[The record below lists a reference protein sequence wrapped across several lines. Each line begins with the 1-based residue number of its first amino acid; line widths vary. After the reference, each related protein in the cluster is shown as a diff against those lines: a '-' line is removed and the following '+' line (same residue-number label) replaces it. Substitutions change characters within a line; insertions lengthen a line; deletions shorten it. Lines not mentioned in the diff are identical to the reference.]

1 MSNSLEAND
10 QPRTPAG
17 RNAFLTLIA
26 PTARRAPITWVA
38 SVGVVVVVVFG
49 FAIRGTAFDLAV
61 VQFFNGFHH
70 GAVATITDAIYKYFG
85 PTFAIIGTAV
95 LTVII
100 LVVTRNL
107 RIASTF
113 AVVIAVTWLSMAV
126 VKLLVHRVRPDESVL
141 SYPFNPAQVDASYPS
156 GHAAFVTALVVTVFL
171 AVSIGY
177 RRWLVGILGG
187 RPTPG
192 ADRQPVRFRRRPAA
206 LRVGFGDLSPAARA
220 RRTIAGKPRRLDGEG
235 RTGGDAGGRRHGG
248 RGAPQTASGEARM
261 IRAPEILRTL
271 TPAGW
276 FALGVAAAAVLAVF
290 SSLPA

>member
-70 GAVATITDAIYKYFG
+70 GTVATITDAIYKYFG

-156 GHAAFVTALVVTVFL
+156 GHAAFVTALVVTLFL

-187 RPTPG
+187 LVVAGVGLALVTDGVHYPSDVIGSIVWAITVAPLVRMLWVSLVIREV
-192 ADRQPVRFRRRPAA
+192 DRYLSRRARPA
-206 LRVGFGDLSPAARA
+206 
-220 RRTIAGKPRRLDGEG
+220 
-235 RTGGDAGGRRHGG
+235 RH
-248 RGAPQTASGEARM
+248 AQ
-261 IRAPEILRTL
+261 
-271 TPAGW
+271 
-276 FALGVAAAAVLAVF
+276 
-290 SSLPA
+290 